1 MLRVFF
7 ISYLPSKLYQSLCF
21 VFHLTEITNSLIGN

>member
-7 ISYLPSKLYQSLCF
+7 ISYLPSKLYQPI
-21 VFHLTEITNSLIGN
+21 VFLFHFTVITNSLIGN

>member
-21 VFHLTEITNSLIGN
+21 SGQRIFPVGNTIC